1 MIQPLLHKLSNFV
14 DLSGEE
20 KAALNNAAQESI
32 SFEKDEDI
40 IVEGDKP
47 DYIHLIEEGWGCRY
61 KLLYQGDQHTMAFL
75 LPGDMCDIHITI
87 LDEMDHS
94 IRALTPVKLTRISA
108 KEMNS
113 IFDNFP
119 RLTRALFWS
128 TLVDEAI
135 LREWLV
141 SAGSRSADARTAHV
155 FCELLLR
162 SRAAGLTHDNSF
174 ELPLTQEALGEAMGL
189 TNVHINRVVQKMRK
203 DGLIAF
209 DKKRLIILD
218 WEKMKAFSGF
228 NPNYLHYQHQH
239 IEPDVKTA
247 NLS

>member
-1 MIQPLLHKLSNFV
+1 MIQPLLHKLSNFA
-14 DLSGEE
+14 DLSDEE
-20 KAALNNAAQESI
+20 KAALNHAAQESI
-32 SFEKDEDI
+32 CYEKGEDI
-40 IVEGDKP
+40 IVEGEKP
-47 DYIHLIEEGWGCRY
+47 DYVHLIEEGWACRY
-61 KLLYQGDQHTMAFL
+61 KLLDQGDQHTMAFL

-94 IRALTPVKLTRISA
+94 IRALTPVKLARIPA
-108 KEMNS
+108 KEILN
-113 IFDNFP
+113 ILDNFP

-141 SAGSRSADARTAHV
+141 NAGSRTADARTAHV

-162 SRAAGLTHDNSF
+162 SHAAGLTQDNSF

-189 TNVHINRVVQKMRK
+189 TNVHINRVVQQMRK
-203 DGLIAF
+203 DGLLAF
-209 DKKRLIILD
+209 ERKRLIILD

-228 NPNYLHYQHQH
+228 RSNYLHYQQQN
-239 IEPDVKTA
+239 IEPQC
-247 NLS
+247 

>member
-1 MIQPLLHKLSNFV
+1 MIQPLLHKLSNFA
-14 DLSGEE
+14 DLSDEE
-20 KAALNNAAQESI
+20 KAALNNAAQESV
-32 SFEKDEDI
+32 SFEKGEDI
-40 IVEGDKP
+40 IVEGEKP
-47 DYIHLIEEGWGCRY
+47 DYIHLIEEGWACRY
-61 KLLYQGDQHTMAFL
+61 KLLDQGDQHTMAFL

-94 IRALTPVKLTRISA
+94 IRALTAVKLARIPA
-108 KEMNS
+108 KEMHN
-113 IFDNFP
+113 ILDNFP

-141 SAGSRSADARTAHV
+141 NAGSRTADARLAHV

-189 TNVHINRVVQKMRK
+189 TNVHINRVVQQMRK
-203 DGLIAF
+203 DGLLAF
-209 DKKRLIILD
+209 ERKRLVILD
-218 WEKMKAFSGF
+218 WEKMKEFSGF
-228 NPNYLHYQHQH
+228 KTNYLHYQHQNV
-239 IEPDVKTA
+239 EP
-247 NLS
+247 

>member
-1 MIQPLLHKLSNFV
+1 MIQPLLHKLSNFA

-20 KAALNNAAQESI
+20 KAALNNAVQESI
-32 SFEKDEDI
+32 SFEKGEDI
-40 IVEGDKP
+40 IVEGEKP
-47 DYIHLIEEGWGCRY
+47 DYIHLIEEGWACRY
-61 KLLYQGDQHTMAFL
+61 KLLDQGDQHTMAFL

-94 IRALTPVKLTRISA
+94 IRALTPVKLTRISS
-108 KEMNS
+108 KKMNS

-119 RLTRALFWS
+119 RLTRALFWT

-141 SAGSRSADARTAHV
+141 NAGSRAADARTAHV

-162 SRAAGLTHDNSF
+162 SRAAGLTQDNSF
-174 ELPLTQEALGEAMGL
+174 EFPLTQEALGEAMGL
-189 TNVHINRVVQKMRK
+189 TNVHINRVVQQMRK
-203 DGLIAF
+203 DGFLTFENKNMVI
-209 DKKRLIILD
+209 RD

-228 NPNYLHYQHQH
+228 KPNYLHYQQQN
-239 IEPDVKTA
+239 IEP
-247 NLS
+247 

>member
-1 MIQPLLHKLSNFV
+1 MIQPLLHKLSNFA
-14 DLSGEE
+14 DLSDEE

-32 SFEKDEDI
+32 SFEKGEDI
-40 IVEGDKP
+40 IVEGEKP
-47 DYIHLIEEGWGCRY
+47 DHIHLIEEGWACRY
-61 KLLYQGDQHTMAFL
+61 KLLERGDQHTMAFL

-108 KEMNS
+108 QEMNS
-113 IFDNFP
+113 IFENFP

-141 SAGSRSADARTAHV
+141 SAGSRIADARLAHV

-162 SRAAGLTHDNSF
+162 SRAAGLTRDNSF

-189 TNVHINRVVQKMRK
+189 TNVHINRVVQQMRK
-203 DGLIAF
+203 DGLLEF
-209 DKKRLIILD
+209 EKKRLIICD

-228 NPNYLHYQHQH
+228 KPNYLHYQHQN
-239 IEPDVKTA
+239 IEP
-247 NLS
+247 